1 VSSLDISQERLR
13 LIDINCYYGFWPD
26 STIPLHGKS
35 QIERHLDKGFDYVCL
50 TSTKAIFLNSQQG
63 NDEIV
68 RLAHDD
74 QRIIPVIVLPHHL
87 EDNYRIDTYID
98 QNINIFRCIS
108 LGNIR
113 NHPWM
118 ETIAEKKAIL
128 LLTYDSAFNT
138 AIPKIASSFPEIR
151 FVLSGVNYPQLEEL
165 LGVLAMSPNVYIEIS
180 HFQLCSGIE
189 FLCRR
194 IGPEKVIFGTN
205 SPVFTAESSLLK
217 LRNADITDNT
227 RELISYLNL
236 TRCGES
242 VPNDY

>member
-1 VSSLDISQERLR
+1 MDLSQERLR

-26 STIPLHGKS
+26 GTIPFQGKS
-35 QIERHLDKGFDYVCL
+35 QVEQHLDKGFDYVCL

-68 RLAHDD
+68 ELARDD
-74 QRIIPVIVLPHHL
+74 QRIIPVIVLPRHL
-87 EDNYRIDTYID
+87 EDNYRIDTYIG
-98 QNINIFRCIS
+98 QNTNIFRCIS

-118 ETIAEKKAIL
+118 ETIAERKAVL
-128 LLTYDSAFNT
+128 LLTYDSAFNG
-138 AIPKIASSFPEIR
+138 AITKTASSFPGIR
-151 FVLSGVNYPQLEEL
+151 FVLCGVNYPQLEGL
-165 LGVLAMSPNVYIEIS
+165 LDVLGMFPNIYIEIS

-189 FLCRR
+189 LLCRR

-217 LRNADITDNT
+217 LQNADITDNA
-227 RELISYLNL
+227 RESISYLNL
-236 TRCGES
+236 TRCWES